1 MPTVPSSFVP
11 RVDIQ
16 GEGEVP
22 FQAPPVEGVR
32 NALPEQQIRFGQA
45 TTQAGNV
52 AFRIGAQLQ
61 DSIDESGAKEADI
74 NNYRGA
80 QQVVNS
86 YLNTNGKDSELQYRA
101 AVDSLSTIA
110 NNTIDSLPNKAQK
123 EMASAS
129 ISRSTLALQGRM
141 DQHRREQAKVYS
153 IEMNAASSAIKE
165 DAAIESF
172 DTMPDPNGAFQVDRN
187 LALIA
192 IRNVGI
198 AKGYPIDSPQMQAL
212 EIGVDTRITY
222 GVVQRMIAKN
232 DFEDGIE
239 LVNKEVKAG
248 RIDSKVSNALME
260 SLLSNQM
267 LQASEEASSS
277 TINEG
282 MVKSP
287 SWFGNY
293 VTITAG
299 GIRKTDPN
307 NKTVY
312 LDLGVNMVTGYESE
326 VYSPSGGTI
335 TEISANEITIRLDD
349 GNIASISQFGST
361 ESYKGQIVNKGQVIA
376 ISDVKKD
383 IHYSLAKVN
392 SEGDKQFFSP
402 DTVHMF
408 DKSDRLEK
416 AMPPESLSEA
426 LAIAGSIE
434 DKELQKRTKQLI
446 RQKWAERD
454 AMNRNAYNDLLN
466 GQIEKLA
473 SGTLLRPSSEFGA
486 LKPSDRQ
493 KLTDGFAKENSANLM
508 FNYMTNPAILT
519 PEWLSENMNDMTP
532 QAYKSFS
539 SELDKRMK
547 NNGILL
553 EATIDQSQLEAV
565 MNNAG
570 MSVMYNNA
578 ASSEVK
584 SDFVNFKAYVE
595 TQIHLEQTL
604 KKGKLSMEEK
614 KEIYKDACRDRVMSR
629 STGFFGGESVSEGEL
644 ISTMS
649 EKEFADPNN
658 FVEASIGTNKYQIP
672 IKFYKETF
680 EELKL
685 GGMSDEKYKETF
697 IQLKLQ
703 GMTNEQA
710 KETIEELKSIRL
722 SDKEAKEEAVKQ
734 WAEEI
739 GKVPESPVV
748 IYEKYIRQR

>member
-74 NNYRGA
+74 QNYRGA

-110 NNTIDSLPNKAQK
+110 NNTIDSLPNKTQK

-129 ISRSTLALQGRM
+129 ISRSTLALQGRI

-172 DTMPDPNGAFQVDRN
+172 STMSDPNGAFQVDRN

-232 DFEDGIE
+232 DFQQGID

-248 RIDSKVSNALME
+248 RIDSKVSNLLMN
-260 SLLSNQM
+260 SLVSNQM
-267 LQASEEASSS
+267 LQSSEEASSS

-282 MVKSP
+282 MIQSP

-293 VTITAG
+293 VEITAG
-299 GIRKTDPN
+299 GKREVDPN
-307 NKTVY
+307 SKTVY
-312 LDLGVNMVTGYESE
+312 SDLGIDMVTGGESE
-326 VYSPSGGTI
+326 VYSPNGGTI
-335 TEISANEITIRLDD
+335 TEISADEITIRLDD

-361 ESYKGQIVNKGQVIA
+361 KSYKGQIVNKGQVIA
-376 ISDVKKD
+376 ISDAKKD
-383 IHYSLAKVN
+383 IHYSLAKIN

-408 DKSDRLEK
+408 NKSDRLEK
-416 AMPPESLSEA
+416 AMPPETLSEA
-426 LAIAGSIE
+426 LGIAGSIE

-473 SGTLLRPSSEFGA
+473 SGTLLQPSSEFGA

-519 PEWLSENMNDMTP
+519 PEWLSENMNDMTQ

-547 NNGILL
+547 NNGTLL

-570 MSVMYNNA
+570 MSGMYDNA

-584 SDFVNFKAYVE
+584 SDFVNFKSYVE
-595 TQIHLEQTL
+595 TQIHLQQTF

-614 KEIYKDACRDRVMSR
+614 KKIYQDACRDRVMSR
-629 STGFFGGESVSEGEL
+629 STSFFGEESVSQGEL

-649 EKEFADPNN
+649 EQELADPNN
-658 FVEASIGTNKYQIP
+658 FIELENGKYQIP
-672 IKFYKETF
+672 ANTYKESIEKLIL
-680 EELKL
+680 EEGLSL
-685 GGMSDEKYKETF
+685 EK
-697 IQLKLQ
+697 
-703 GMTNEQA
+703 
-710 KETIEELKSIRL
+710 
-722 SDKEAKEEAVKQ
+722 AKEETIKEWKLAHPALPTAQEKTLPSSNS
-734 WAEEI
+734 AKRLIDLNKGHI
-739 GKVPESPVV
+739 G
-748 IYEKYIRQR
+748 QF

>member
-11 RVDIQ
+11 RVDMQ

-74 NNYRGA
+74 QNYRGA

-110 NNTIDSLPNKAQK
+110 NNTIDSLPNKTQK

-129 ISRSTLALQGRM
+129 ISRSTLALQGRI

-172 DTMPDPNGAFQVDRN
+172 STMSDPNGAFQVDRN

-232 DFEDGIE
+232 DFQQGID

-248 RIDSKVSNALME
+248 RIDSKVSNLLMN
-260 SLLSNQM
+260 SLVSNQM
-267 LQASEEASSS
+267 LQSSEEASSS

-282 MVKSP
+282 MIQSP

-293 VTITAG
+293 VEITAG
-299 GIRKTDPN
+299 GKREVDPN
-307 NKTVY
+307 SKTVY
-312 LDLGVNMVTGYESE
+312 SDLGIDMVTGGESE
-326 VYSPSGGTI
+326 VYSPNGGTI
-335 TEISANEITIRLDD
+335 TEISADEITIRLDD
-349 GNIASISQFGST
+349 GNIASISGVEFT
-361 ESYKGQIVNKGQVIA
+361 DSYEGQIVSKGAVIA
-376 ISDVKKD
+376 LAGDKD
-383 IHYSLAKVN
+383 IHYSIAKID
-392 SEGDKQFFSP
+392 SEGNKKFFSP
-402 DTVHMF
+402 LTINMF

-416 AMPPESLSEA
+416 AMPPETLSEA
-426 LAIAGSIE
+426 LGIAGSIE

-446 RQKWAERD
+446 RQKWSERE
-454 AMNRNAYNDLLN
+454 AMNRNAYGNLLDN
-466 GQIEKLA
+466 EIEKIVSAGRLDA
-473 SGTLLRPSSEFGA
+473 SPEFGA
-486 LKPSDRQ
+486 LKPSDQQ
-493 KLTDGFAKENSANLM
+493 KLIGGFAKENSTDLM
-508 FNYMTNPAILT
+508 FEYQKDASILT
-519 PEWLSENMNDMTP
+519 PEWLRENMNGMTS
-532 QAYKSFS
+532 QTYKFFTAQI
-539 SELDKRMK
+539 DKQMK

-570 MSVMYNNA
+570 MSNMYDNA
-578 ASSEVK
+578 ASSELK

-595 TQIHLEQTL
+595 QQIHLQQTV

-629 STGFFGGESVSEGEL
+629 STGFFGGQSISQGEL

-649 EKEFADPNN
+649 EQELADPNN
-658 FVEASIGTNKYQIP
+658 FVEASIGKNNYEIS

-685 GGMSDEKYKETF
+685 KG
-697 IQLKLQ
+697 
-703 GMTNEQA
+703 
-710 KETIEELKSIRL
+710 L
-722 SDKEAKEEAVKQ
+722 SDKEAKEEVIKK

-739 GKVPESPVV
+739 GKIPESPAV
-748 IYEKYIRQR
+748 IYEKYKGISILRR

>member
-86 YLNTNGKDSELQYRA
+86 YLDTNGKDSELQYRA

-110 NNTIDSLPNKAQK
+110 NNTIDSLPNKTQK

-129 ISRSTLALQGRM
+129 ISRSTLALQGRI

-172 DTMPDPNGAFQVDRN
+172 STMAIPNGAFQVDRN

-232 DFEDGIE
+232 DFQDGID

-248 RIDSKVSNALME
+248 RIDSKVSNSLMQ

-287 SWFGNY
+287 AWFGNY
-293 VTITAG
+293 VEITSG
-299 GIRKTDPN
+299 GKRTADPN
-307 NKTVY
+307 SKTVY
-312 LDLGVNMVTGYESE
+312 SDLGIDMVTGGESE
-326 VYSPSGGTI
+326 VYSPNGGTI
-335 TEISANEITIRLDD
+335 TEISADEITIRLDD
-349 GNIASISQFGST
+349 GNIASISKFGST

-376 ISDVKKD
+376 ISDAGKD
-383 IHYSLAKVN
+383 IHYSLAKIDG
-392 SEGDKQFFSP
+392 EGNKQFFSP
-402 DTVHMF
+402 DTVHKF
-408 DKSDRLEK
+408 NKSDRLEK

-446 RQKWAERD
+446 RQKWSERD
-454 AMNRNAYNDLLN
+454 AMNRNACGDLLN

-473 SGTLLRPSSEFGA
+473 SGTLLQPSSEFGA
-486 LKPSDRQ
+486 LKQSDRQ
-493 KLTDGFAKENSANLM
+493 KLIGGFAKENSANLM

-519 PEWLSENMNDMTP
+519 PEWLSENMNGMTP

-565 MNNAG
+565 MNSAG
-570 MSVMYNNA
+570 MSNMYDNA
-578 ASSEVK
+578 ASSKLK

-595 TQIHLEQTL
+595 TQIHLQQTF

-614 KEIYKDACRDRVMSR
+614 KEIYKDACKDRVMSR
-629 STGFFGGESVSEGEL
+629 STSFFGVKSVSEGEL

-649 EKEFADPNN
+649 EQELADPNN
-658 FVEASIGTNKYQIP
+658 FVERSIGKDKYQIP
-672 IKFYKETF
+672 IKYYKELF
-680 EELKL
+680 E
-685 GGMSDEKYKETF
+685 
-697 IQLKLQ
+697 QLKLA
-703 GMTNEQA
+703 GLSNEEANKKIVARWA
-710 KETIEELKSIRL
+710 KENP
-722 SDKEAKEEAVKQ
+722 D
-734 WAEEI
+734 AEDQSLPHIPGSANEGLEDFLNPNFSNYPKI
-739 GKVPESPVV
+739 K
-748 IYEKYIRQR
+748 K

>member
-86 YLNTNGKDSELQYRA
+86 YLDTNGKYSELQYRA

-110 NNTIDSLPNKAQK
+110 NNTIDSLPNKTQK

-172 DTMPDPNGAFQVDRN
+172 KSDPNGAFQVDRN

-192 IRNVGI
+192 IRNVGF
-198 AKGYPIDSPQMQAL
+198 AKGYPIDSSQMQAL

-232 DFEDGIE
+232 DFQQGID

-248 RIDSKVSNALME
+248 RIDSKVSNLLMN
-260 SLLSNQM
+260 SLVSNQM
-267 LQASEEASSS
+267 LQSSEEASSS
-277 TINEG
+277 IINEG
-282 MVKSP
+282 MAKAP
-287 SWFGNY
+287 AWFGNY
-293 VTITAG
+293 ARVTAG
-299 GIRKTDPN
+299 GIREADPN
-307 NKTVY
+307 SKRIY
-312 LDLGVNMVTGYESE
+312 SDLGVDMVTGGESE
-326 VYSPSGGTI
+326 VYSPNGGTI
-335 TEISANEITIRLDD
+335 TKISAEEITIRLDD
-349 GNIASISQFGST
+349 GNIASISGVEFT
-361 ESYKGQIVNKGQVIA
+361 DSYEGQIVSKGAVIA
-376 ISDVKKD
+376 LAGDKD
-383 IHYSLAKVN
+383 IHYSIAKIN
-392 SEGDKQFFSP
+392 SEGNKKFFSP
-402 DTVHMF
+402 LNINMF

-416 AMPPESLSEA
+416 AMPPETLSEA

-446 RQKWAERD
+446 RQKWSERD
-454 AMNRNAYNDLLN
+454 AMNRNAYGNLLDN
-466 GQIEKLA
+466 EIEKIVSAGRLDA
-473 SGTLLRPSSEFGA
+473 SPEFGA
-486 LKPSDRQ
+486 LKPSDQQ
-493 KLTDGFAKENSANLM
+493 KLIGGFAKENSTDLM
-508 FNYMTNPAILT
+508 FEYQKDASILT
-519 PEWLSENMNDMTP
+519 PEWLRDNMNGMTS
-532 QAYKSFS
+532 QTYKFFTAQI
-539 SELDKRMK
+539 DKQMK

-553 EATIDQSQLEAV
+553 EATIDQTQLEAV

-570 MSVMYNNA
+570 MSNMYDNA
-578 ASSEVK
+578 ASSELK

-595 TQIHLEQTL
+595 QQIHLQQTL
-604 KKGKLSMEEK
+604 NKRKLSMDEK
-614 KEIYKDACRDRVMSR
+614 KKIYQDACKDRVMSR
-629 STGFFGGESVSEGEL
+629 STGFFGGQSISQGEL

-649 EKEFADPNN
+649 EQELADPNN
-658 FVEASIGTNKYQIP
+658 FVEASIGKKDYQIP
-672 IKFYKETF
+672 IKFYKELF

-685 GGMSDEKYKETF
+685 KGKTDEK
-697 IQLKLQ
+697 
-703 GMTNEQA
+703 A
-710 KETIEELKSIRL
+710 KETIIKT
-722 SDKEAKEEAVKQ
+722 

-739 GKVPESPVV
+739 EKIPEPPAV
-748 IYEKYIRQR
+748 IYEKYKGISILRR

>member
-11 RVDIQ
+11 RVDMQ

-74 NNYRGA
+74 QNYRGA

-110 NNTIDSLPNKAQK
+110 NNTIDSLPNKTQK

-129 ISRSTLALQGRM
+129 ISRSTLALQGRI

-232 DFEDGIE
+232 DFQQGID

-248 RIDSKVSNALME
+248 RIDSKVSNLLMN
-260 SLLSNQM
+260 SLVSNQM
-267 LQASEEASSS
+267 LQSSEEASSS

-282 MVKSP
+282 MIQSP

-293 VTITAG
+293 VEITAG
-299 GIRKTDPN
+299 GKREVDPN
-307 NKTVY
+307 SKTVY
-312 LDLGVNMVTGYESE
+312 SDLGIDMVTGGESE
-326 VYSPSGGTI
+326 VYSPNGGTI
-335 TEISANEITIRLDD
+335 TEISADEITIRLDD
-349 GNIASISQFGST
+349 GNIASISGVEFT
-361 ESYKGQIVNKGQVIA
+361 DSYEGQIVSKGAVIA
-376 ISDVKKD
+376 LAGDKD
-383 IHYSLAKVN
+383 IHYSIAKID
-392 SEGDKQFFSP
+392 SEGNKKFFSP
-402 DTVHMF
+402 LTINMF

-416 AMPPESLSEA
+416 AMPPETLSEA
-426 LAIAGSIE
+426 LGIAGSIE

-446 RQKWAERD
+446 RQKWSERE
-454 AMNRNAYNDLLN
+454 AMNRNAYGNLLDN
-466 GQIEKLA
+466 EIEKIVSAGRLDA
-473 SGTLLRPSSEFGA
+473 SPEFGA
-486 LKPSDRQ
+486 LKPSDQQ
-493 KLTDGFAKENSANLM
+493 KLIGGFAKENSTDLM
-508 FNYMTNPAILT
+508 FEYQKDASILT
-519 PEWLSENMNDMTP
+519 PEWLRENMNGMTS
-532 QAYKSFS
+532 QTYKFFTAQI
-539 SELDKRMK
+539 DKQMK

-570 MSVMYNNA
+570 MSNMYDNA
-578 ASSEVK
+578 ASSELK

-595 TQIHLEQTL
+595 QQIHLQQTV

-629 STGFFGGESVSEGEL
+629 STGFFGGQSISQGEL

-649 EKEFADPNN
+649 EQELADPNN
-658 FVEASIGTNKYQIP
+658 FVEASIGKNNYEIS

-685 GGMSDEKYKETF
+685 KG
-697 IQLKLQ
+697 
-703 GMTNEQA
+703 
-710 KETIEELKSIRL
+710 L
-722 SDKEAKEEAVKQ
+722 SDKEAKEEVIKK

-739 GKVPESPVV
+739 GKIPESPAV
-748 IYEKYIRQR
+748 IYEKYKGISILRR

>member
-11 RVDIQ
+11 RVDVQ
-16 GEGEVP
+16 SEGEVP

-32 NALPEQQIRFGQA
+32 NALPEQQIRFGLA

-74 NNYRGA
+74 KNYRSA

-86 YLNTNGKDSELQYRA
+86 YLDTNGKDSELQYRA

-110 NNTIDSLPNKAQK
+110 NNTIDSLPNKTQK

-129 ISRSTLALQGRM
+129 ISRSTLALQGRI

-172 DTMPDPNGAFQVDRN
+172 DTMSKPNGAFQVDRN

-232 DFEDGIE
+232 DFQDGIN

-248 RIDSKVSNALME
+248 RIDSKVSNLLMN
-260 SLLSNQM
+260 SLVSNQM
-267 LQASEEASSS
+267 LQSSEEASSS
-277 TINEG
+277 IINEG
-282 MVKSP
+282 MAKAP
-287 SWFGNY
+287 AWFGNY
-293 VTITAG
+293 AEITAG
-299 GIRKTDPN
+299 GKRIADTKISTDGIITTSQ
-307 NKTVY
+307 TVY
-312 LDLGVNMVTGYESE
+312 SDLGIDMVTGGESE
-326 VYSPSGGTI
+326 VYSPNGGTI
-335 TEISANEITIRLDD
+335 TEISADEITIRLDD

-361 ESYKGQIVNKGQVIA
+361 KSYKGQIVNKGQVIA
-376 ISDVKKD
+376 ISDAKKD
-383 IHYSLAKVN
+383 IHYSLAKID
-392 SEGDKQFFSP
+392 SEGNKQFFSP

-408 DKSDRLEK
+408 KKSNRLEK

-473 SGTLLRPSSEFGA
+473 SGTLLQPSSEFGA

-493 KLTDGFAKENSANLM
+493 KLIGGFAKENSANLM

-570 MSVMYNNA
+570 MSGMYDNA

-584 SDFVNFKAYVE
+584 SNFVNFKSYVE
-595 TQIHLEQTL
+595 TQIHLQQTL

-614 KEIYKDACRDRVMSR
+614 KKIYQDACRDKVMSR
-629 STGFFGGESVSEGEL
+629 STSLFGEESVSQGEL

-649 EKEFADPNN
+649 EQELADPNN
-658 FVEASIGTNKYQIP
+658 FIELENGKYQIP
-672 IKFYKETF
+672 ANTYKESIEKLIL
-680 EELKL
+680 EEGLSL
-685 GGMSDEKYKETF
+685 EK
-697 IQLKLQ
+697 
-703 GMTNEQA
+703 
-710 KETIEELKSIRL
+710 
-722 SDKEAKEEAVKQ
+722 AKEETIKEWKLAHPAVPKAQ
-734 WAEEI
+734 EKTLPSSNSAKRLIDLNKGHI
-739 GKVPESPVV
+739 G
-748 IYEKYIRQR
+748 QF

>member
-11 RVDIQ
+11 RVDMQ

-74 NNYRGA
+74 QNYRGA

-110 NNTIDSLPNKAQK
+110 NNTIDSLPNKTQK

-129 ISRSTLALQGRM
+129 ISRSTLALQGRI

-172 DTMPDPNGAFQVDRN
+172 STMSDPNGAFQVDRN

-232 DFEDGIE
+232 DFQQGID

-248 RIDSKVSNALME
+248 RIDSKVSNLLMN
-260 SLLSNQM
+260 SLVSNQM
-267 LQASEEASSS
+267 LQSSEEASSS

-282 MVKSP
+282 MIQSP

-293 VTITAG
+293 VEITAG
-299 GIRKTDPN
+299 GKREVDPN
-307 NKTVY
+307 SKTVY
-312 LDLGVNMVTGYESE
+312 SDLGIDMVTGGESE
-326 VYSPSGGTI
+326 VYSPNGGTI
-335 TEISANEITIRLDD
+335 TEISADEITIRLDD
-349 GNIASISQFGST
+349 GNIASISGVEFT
-361 ESYKGQIVNKGQVIA
+361 DSYEGQIVSKGAVIA
-376 ISDVKKD
+376 LAGDKD
-383 IHYSLAKVN
+383 IHYSIAKID
-392 SEGDKQFFSP
+392 SEGNKKFFSP
-402 DTVHMF
+402 LTINMF

-416 AMPPESLSEA
+416 AMPPETLSEA
-426 LAIAGSIE
+426 LGIAGSIE

-446 RQKWAERD
+446 RQKWSERE
-454 AMNRNAYNDLLN
+454 AMNRNAYGNLLDN
-466 GQIEKLA
+466 EIEKIVSAGRLDA
-473 SGTLLRPSSEFGA
+473 SPEFGA
-486 LKPSDRQ
+486 LKPSDQQ
-493 KLTDGFAKENSANLM
+493 KLIGGFAKENSTDLM
-508 FNYMTNPAILT
+508 FEYQKDASILT
-519 PEWLSENMNDMTP
+519 PEWLRENMNGMTS
-532 QAYKSFS
+532 QTYKFFTAQI
-539 SELDKRMK
+539 DKQMK

-570 MSVMYNNA
+570 MSNMYDNA
-578 ASSEVK
+578 ASSELK

-595 TQIHLEQTL
+595 QQIHLQQTV

-629 STGFFGGESVSEGEL
+629 SKGFFGGESVSEGEL

-685 GGMSDEKYKETF
+685 KG
-697 IQLKLQ
+697 
-703 GMTNEQA
+703 
-710 KETIEELKSIRL
+710 L
-722 SDKEAKEEAVKQ
+722 SDKEAKEEVIKK

-739 GKVPESPVV
+739 GKIPESPAV
-748 IYEKYIRQR
+748 IYEKYKGISILRR